1 MGGLD
6 DGCRGGLV
14 CAVVPVAGHKGP
26 HPQRYHERVYSRLEE
41 ATKGCRKM
49 TECREILVNE
59 LRQLAKEA
67 ASPGSG
73 LNKLLTRTE

>member
-41 ATKGCRKM
+41 ATKGCRKV